1 VRRLAAAGALF
12 ATLGGAAQAADELSG
27 PAKVRGP
34 ETLAIAGAR
43 VRLSGVEAPDATAR
57 CATAD
62 GEASCEVAA
71 TAALEALAASGPV
84 TCAKERRLGHG
95 YFLGRCRAADGTDP
109 AERLLRQGLLEPEAG
124 DLPPSYR
131 AAVEAARASKSGVWS
146 E

>member
-1 VRRLAAAGALF
+1 MKRPTAGLALAL
-12 ATLGGAAQAADELSG
+12 ALGGLAQAADELGG

-34 ETLAIAGAR
+34 ETLAIGGAR
-43 VRLSGVEAPDATAR
+43 VRLAGVEAPDATAR

-62 GEASCEVAA
+62 GEASCEEAA
-71 TAALEALAASGPV
+71 TAALETLAATGPV
-84 TCAKERRLGHG
+84 TCTKERRLGHG
-95 YFLGRCRAADGTDP
+95 YFLGLCRTADSTDP
-109 AERLLRQGLLEPEAG
+109 AERLLRQGLLQPEAG